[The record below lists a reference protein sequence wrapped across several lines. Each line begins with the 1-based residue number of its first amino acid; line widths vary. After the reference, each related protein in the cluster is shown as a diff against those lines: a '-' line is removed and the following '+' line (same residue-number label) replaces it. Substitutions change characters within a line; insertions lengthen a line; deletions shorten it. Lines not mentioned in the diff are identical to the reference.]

1 MSQKKKTHMI
11 ITEQL
16 EGYIINQKLSSGDRL
31 PPERV
36 LATLFSSS
44 RTSIRE
50 ALKILEMKGVLEIR
64 QGSGTYI
71 RSVDCLTS
79 EAPILSANPKT
90 NIYEMLDLRKVL
102 EVECAGLAS
111 TRATST
117 DIANIRHSLLA
128 METASTSEDGIHA
141 DFQFHLHIVYASHH
155 SIFIKLM
162 TNLTEHMKNTIKVTR
177 SNRFAEDNKREKSTM
192 EEHRDIYLAIASGNG
207 NEARQLMNNHINRV
221 RKELSE
227 SMLFNE
233 QAESYL

>member
-1 MSQKKKTHMI
+1 MSQKKKIHMI

-16 EGYIINQKLSSGDRL
+16 EGYIINQQLSSGDRL

-111 TRATST
+111 SRATST

-128 METASTSEDGIHA
+128 METASTPEDGIHA

-162 TNLTEHMKNTIKVTR
+162 NNLTEHMKNTIKVTR

-207 NEARQLMNNHINRV
+207 NEARQLMSNHINRV